1 MHNSLVVSSA
11 LSAKPGKSYLQE
23 SDFEQLHVGKSLSRA
38 TNKEALKAAAS
49 INFPIHIE
57 IKLCQF
63 RSSGSLI
70 SVTIL
75 FEERRVIDTVPEK
88 A

>member
-1 MHNSLVVSSA
+1 
-11 LSAKPGKSYLQE
+11 
-23 SDFEQLHVGKSLSRA
+23 
-38 TNKEALKAAAS
+38 LKAAAS

-75 FEERRVIDTVPEK
+75 FEERRVIDIVPEK
-88 A
+88 ARVGTYVTVVSDSQKPVLNIKRALL